1 MALTPE
7 EQAELDELENDTELQ
22 TFLSNVSKPKK
33 PKVET
38 GMLEAGLRGA
48 AQGLTFNT
56 ADEITAALEG
66 GLGSITGKGF
76 SEPYEKALEESRAEY
91 AASEEQYPK
100 TTLAGQLA
108 GGVAQ
113 AVGLGAIAAPAAAG
127 GGAISRLAQ
136 VGRNI
141 LMPTTKAG
149 LAKNIGTGA
158 LAGAAQGGLSSI
170 GGSEKEGLERLEEA
184 PAGVLSGAV
193 LGGGISGVTGVLGAG
208 AKKAGEIV
216 SKGIDE
222 GKYPKIF
229 EVARSAYRGGQRG
242 VGTIAS
248 GEKEKVLQSAMDLA
262 ENEIKPELQ
271 TAVNEARTLKQNIL
285 SGMPVSIDLTD
296 SFKTLNT
303 QLKGVGST
311 AEKALRKDIMNTY
324 NTKIQALNST
334 GSPMTIADAS
344 EIASSITDLLS
355 DATHADVKGKAKEL
369 VWNLANSIKSKVRGS
384 VKPEEALRVLSDDPV
399 ALKNYSKY
407 VSNLT
412 SGEMLD
418 LFMKGSEA
426 PFNAKEALK
435 KAKDIK
441 DIFKVLTQAFE
452 QEDPDLVSDLIKDPA
467 IRQAIIQS
475 NPIEKLDNVMSKILS
490 SSEILGGVMNAPKY
504 KQADNLDEVVKIFK
518 NILSQAKDSDEAFV
532 NKKRFDAVMTNLQE
546 VVPEVAARIKK
557 KLQPVLED
565 YQVKT
570 FSEGGGLE
578 QGIKQPGAIKGILGN
593 LAQYGVTGINLASQ
607 TAKAVSQG
615 TSGPIPL
622 PFSTLVRPTT
632 SLFQTTK
639 KLVDDILLVKPESTV
654 YKTLSEILGRA
665 LEEKDEVRRAAILNT
680 LMQYD
685 SFRKIINPNKEK

>member
-22 TFLSNVSKPKK
+22 TFLSNVSKPTK

-136 VGRNI
+136 VGKNI

-248 GEKEKVLQSAMDLA
+248 GEKDKVLQSAMDLA

-285 SGMPVSIDLTD
+285 SGIPIPIDITNP
-296 SFKTLNT
+296 FKILNT

-311 AEKALRKDIMNTY
+311 AEKALRKDIMNMY
-324 NTKIQALNST
+324 NTKIEALNST
-334 GSPMTIADAS
+334 GSPVTLADAS
-344 EIASSITDLLS
+344 EIASSLTDLLS

-369 VWNLANSIKSKVRGS
+369 VWNLANSIKLEIRKSVR
-384 VKPEEALRVLSDDPV
+384 PEEALRILSDDPT

-407 VSNLT
+407 VTNLT
-412 SGEMLD
+412 DSQMFD
-418 LFMKGSEA
+418 LFMKGSGQ

-435 KAKDIK
+435 KAKDVK
-441 DIFKVLTQAFE
+441 DIFQVLAQAFG
-452 QEDPDLVSDLIKDPA
+452 QEDPNLISDLMKDPA
-467 IRQAIIQS
+467 VRQAIIQS

-685 SFRKIINPNKEK
+685 SFRKIINPNKEE

>member
-7 EQAELDELENDTELQ
+7 EQAELDELEQDTELQ
-22 TFLSNVSKPKK
+22 TYMANALKPAK

-66 GLGSITGKGF
+66 GLGMATGKGF

-91 AASEEQYPK
+91 QASEEQYPK

-113 AVGLGAIAAPAAAG
+113 AVGLGALAAPAAAG

-136 VGRNI
+136 VGKNV

-170 GGSEKEGLERLEEA
+170 GGSEKEGLGRLEEV
-184 PAGVLSGAV
+184 PAGVLSGAA

-208 AKKAGEIV
+208 VKKAGEVV

-222 GKYPKIF
+222 GRYPKIF
-229 EVARSAYRGGQRG
+229 EVARSAWRGGQRG

-248 GEKEKVLQSAMDLA
+248 GEKDKVLQSAVDLA

-271 TAVNEARTLKQNIL
+271 TAVTEARSLKQSIL
-285 SGMPVSIDLTD
+285 SGIPIPIDLTD
-296 SFKTLNT
+296 SFKLLNT

-355 DATHADVKGKAKEL
+355 DATHADVKGRAKEL

-399 ALKNYSKY
+399 ALRNYSKY
-407 VSNLT
+407 VSNMT
-412 SGEMLD
+412 SEEMLD
-418 LFMKGSEA
+418 LFMKGSDA

-435 KAKDIK
+435 KAKDVK
-441 DIFKVLTQAFE
+441 DIFKVLTQAFG
-452 QEDPDLVSDLIKDPA
+452 QEDPDLVADLIKDPT
-467 IRQAIIQS
+467 IKQAILQS
-475 NPIEKLDNVMSKILS
+475 NPIEKLDNVMTKILS
-490 SSEILGGVMNAPKY
+490 SSEILGGVINAPKF

-518 NILSQAKDSDEAFV
+518 NILSQAKDSDEAFI
-532 NKKRFDAVMTNLQE
+532 NKKRFDAVMKNLQE

-578 QGIKQPGAIKGILGN
+578 QGIKQPGAIKGIMGN

-615 TSGPIPL
+615 KSGPIPL
-622 PFSTLVRPTT
+622 PLSTIVRPTT
-632 SLFQTTK
+632 SIFETAK
-639 KLVDDILLVKPESTV
+639 RVADDILVSKPESTV
-654 YKTLSEILGRA
+654 WKTMSDMLGRA
-665 LEEKDEVRRAAILNT
+665 LEEKDETRRAAILNT
-680 LMQYD
+680 LMQYE
-685 SFRKIINPNKEK
+685 SFRKIINPNKEN